1 MEVRHELQMIMKI
14 VAGALLA
21 IIPIGTKAN

>member
-1 MEVRHELQMIMKI
+1 MRKGNSDVTFGGLNQKI

-21 IIPIGTKAN
+21 G